1 VRHRLPLIALAA
13 VIIALALALVVT
25 QTASRRSDRDL
36 SGTIEAYEVQL
47 TSKVTARVV
56 EVRCEEGSVV
66 NADDTLM
73 RLDDADY
80 RNAALAAQA
89 QVQAA
94 EAGLSATAS
103 RAVLAETSLA
113 RVEKLYA
120 SGNLT
125 RQEIDHARTEATAAR
140 DALAAAGNA
149 VDAARAQRNVA
160 QARMNDCTVIAPVSG
175 TISAVAFRLGETV
188 IAGSVPVTIIDL
200 SQTWLTVY
208 LPERLLGRVKLGDTC
223 RVRVDAYPK
232 RDFDGTLSFIAD
244 KAEFTPKD
252 IQTKEERINQVYR
265 MKITLPNPESI
276 LKPGMPADVYLSLH

>member
-1 VRHRLPLIALAA
+1 MRRRLPFIAVAA
-13 VIIALALALVVT
+13 VIIALVIALVVT
-25 QTASRRSDRDL
+25 QSGRRRSDNEL

-56 EVRCEEGSVV
+56 EVRCEEGKPVV
-66 NADDTLM
+66 AGDTLM

-80 RNAALAAQA
+80 RNGALAARA

-103 RAVLAETSLA
+103 RARLAETSLA

-120 SGNLT
+120 AGNLT
-125 RQEIDHARTEATAAR
+125 RQEIDRARSDAAAAR
-140 DALAAAGNA
+140 DARAAAGTA
-149 VDAARAQRNVA
+149 VDAARAQHDIA

-175 TISAVAFRLGETV
+175 TVSAVAFRLGETV
-188 IAGSVPVTIIDL
+188 LAGSVPITIIDL
-200 SQTWLTVY
+200 DQTWLTVY

-223 RVRVDAYPK
+223 RARIDDYPK
-232 RDFDGTLSFIAD
+232 KDFLGTLTFISD
-244 KAEFTPKD
+244 QAEFTPKD

-265 MKITLPNPESI
+265 VKITLPNPDHI
-276 LKPGMPADVYLSLH
+276 LKPGMPADAFLSLH